1 MTTIDLQPQSLRQLQ
16 EDNAFLRTEI
26 THLQERIHSL
36 ELRNVQL
43 EHRLH
48 EKEKRLSQ
56 VSAACVISNPRR
68 CSHSHP
74 STVCRSSPLLGLQHV
89 FYSLP
94 ISPQHSAPLHQRTV
108 EVSALQ
114 SQTFPHAMTPAR
126 FLWSLCP
133 LLPTPDPLQRP
144 NIITLHAKR
153 PPVPRAGTASLQAHQ
168 TSCFSARLHQP
179 SVCIPTTLAFT
190 AISTMIL

>member
-56 VSAACVISNPRR
+56 VSAACAIPNPRP
-68 CSHSHP
+68 CSHIHH
-74 STVCRSSPLLGLQHV
+74 RSSPLLGLQHV

-94 ISPQHSAPLHQRTV
+94 ISLQHSAPLHQRTV

-133 LLPTPDPLQRP
+133 HLPTQGPLQKP
-144 NIITLHAKR
+144 NIITLHVKR
-153 PPVPRAGTASLQAHQ
+153 PPVPRAGTASPPAHQ

-179 SVCIPTTLAFT
+179 SVCIPTTLAST

>member
-26 THLQERIHSL
+26 AQLQERIHSL

-56 VSAACVISNPRR
+56 VSAPCVIPTPSP
-68 CSHSHP
+68 CSHTHH
-74 STVCRSSPLLGLQHV
+74 RSSPLLGLQHV
-89 FYSLP
+89 FSSLP
-94 ISPQHSAPLHQRTV
+94 ISPQHSAHLHQRTV

-114 SQTFPHAMTPAR
+114 SQTSPHAMTPAR

-133 LLPTPDPLQRP
+133 LLPTQGPLPKP
-144 NIITLHAKR
+144 NIITPH
-153 PPVPRAGTASLQAHQ
+153 VN
-168 TSCFSARLHQP
+168 
-179 SVCIPTTLAFT
+179 
-190 AISTMIL
+190 